1 MNAANITAIITADP
15 SQFTAA
21 MGSAQAS
28 AQATASAVTASL
40 GSINSTLRMVSA
52 NVAGVANTAAS
63 SAATV
68 NNVTNNITNNITI
81 IQNRLAG
88 LSSSINNVNSN
99 LQQLGAGVRT
109 FGLGM
114 TVALSAPIGLLGK
127 MGIEFN
133 AMKEQALTAFTVL
146 LKSSD
151 LAVAHLKDLRRFS
164 DATPFQ
170 FQEVFKA
177 SQIMQG
183 FGLELK
189 KVLPTLRALGDAIS
203 ASGNSSE
210 YLLLAAKAVGQ
221 MLSKGKVTAEEFTR
235 QLGNTGVRLEHLA
248 LGLGKTQKETM
259 ELIRS
264 GSLTAKEGVDALIK
278 GIANSNV
285 GGMMEKQSRTFLGAL
300 STMTDVLKSTLGD
313 LVEPL
318 FNVIRDGMVA
328 SIPLLQQFS
337 KWWQTVPEPIK
348 LVALAIGAIVTV
360 LGPLTVLI
368 GGIVAAVGAI
378 GAPILGYVAAITA
391 GVTAAVGV
399 ITAVWTTNFAGIRDE
414 SVKIFEAIQGATQQ
428 IFGDMIQWYQKNLPL
443 IQSTTQAVF
452 AIVDVVVSA
461 TATTIRI
468 VVVGTLNYVI
478 PFIQARLRL
487 LLTIF
492 TVVMKAIHGD
502 WKDAWKMIEDTTG
515 KALDN
520 LERKILRYAF
530 PLFNIGLKLGRSLLG
545 GIANALGNSG
555 DPLSAVSTSLKLP
568 SSGST
573 SLRLDPATLDAVK
586 NSTGGSGGGG
596 GGIGG
601 GRGGGGGGGGR
612 SQDAAASLLARLR
625 EESAKLGIKT
635 KEQEVALEL
644 LDGQYKKYNETI
656 KQTILNAAREYD
668 ARKLVVEFQDKVTT
682 TIDRQREALRG
693 ELSELNKVQGLLRDP
708 SASQVIDQTTRSI
721 LLLNATL
728 LDSDKLLKSAPKIA
742 ELDLAIP
749 GLDFE
754 SNPAIDAIGEQIKA
768 THDYEAAVD
777 ALNQKLEIK
786 RQLSNLEQTQIELT
800 TGSLQ
805 KLTEAQ
811 KEQLT
816 TLAQQIDEQIAS
828 REKIERLKA
837 MAGQFTD
844 IFKGAFDSLFTDG
857 FEGFKA
863 KLLSGFAD
871 LLSQLVS
878 QLLQSA
884 ILKLI
889 GGLFGGL
896 LGGGFSGGGI
906 LAGLGSGGGAGS
918 ATGGIFGGLF
928 ASGGRP
934 PVGRPSIVGERG
946 PEIFVPDVAGLIVP
960 NSGLS
965 MAGGATIVNNFTI
978 SAPNGTISQASQRQ
992 MAARS
997 GEAITRALNRNR

>member
-1 MNAANITAIITADP
+1 MNAATITAIITADP

-28 AQATASAVTASL
+28 ANAAASSITASL
-40 GSINSTLRMVSA
+40 GSVNATLRAVSA
-52 NVAGVANTAAS
+52 GVTGAAATAAA
-63 SAATV
+63 SATTV
-68 NNVTNNITNNITI
+68 SNVTNNITNNITI

-88 LSSSINNVNSN
+88 LRSEINNVNSN
-99 LQQLGAGVRT
+99 LQQLGSGIRT

-127 MGIEFN
+127 MGFEFN

-146 LKSSD
+146 LRSSD
-151 LAVAHLKDLRRFS
+151 LAVAHLKDLRTFS

-189 KVLPTLRALGDAIS
+189 KVLPTLQALGDAIS

-285 GGMMEKQSRTFLGAL
+285 GGMMEKQSKTFLGAL

-318 FNVIRDGMVA
+318 FNIIRDGMVA
-328 SIPLLQQFS
+328 AIPLLQQFS

-399 ITAVWTTNFAGIRDE
+399 ITAVWITNFAGIRDN
-414 SVKIFEAIQGATQQ
+414 VIKVFDAIQSATEQ
-428 IFGDMIQWYQKNLPL
+428 IIGEVVQWYRANLPL
-443 IQSTTQAVF
+443 IRSTTETVF
-452 AIVDVVVSA
+452 GVVESLVRG
-461 TATTIRI
+461 TANIIRI
-468 VVVGTLNYVI
+468 IVTTTLNYVI

-502 WKDAWKMIEDTTG
+502 WKDAWQMIEDTAG
-515 KALDN
+515 KGMDALQ
-520 LERKILRYAF
+520 RKILRYVA
-530 PLFNIGLKLGRSLLG
+530 PLYNIGLTLGRSLLG
-545 GIANALGNSG
+545 GLANALGNSG
-555 DPLSAVSTSLKLP
+555 SPLSAGGSTSLKLNLP
-568 SSGST
+568 GADST
-573 SLRLDPATLDAVK
+573 SLRLDPSALDAMK
-586 NSTGGSGGGG
+586 NSTGGGGGG
-596 GGIGG
+596 TGG
-601 GRGGGGGGGGR
+601 GRGGGGGGGR

-635 KEQEVALEL
+635 KEQEIALEL

-682 TIDRQREALRG
+682 TIDRQRDALRG
-693 ELSELNKVQGLLRDP
+693 ELTELNKVQDLLRDP
-708 SASQVIDQTTRSI
+708 AAAQVIDRTTRSI

-728 LDSDKLLKSAPKIA
+728 LDSEKLLKSAPKIA
-742 ELDLAIP
+742 DLDLAIP

-754 SNPAIDAIGEQIKA
+754 NNPAIDAIGEQIKA
-768 THDYEAAVD
+768 THDYEAAID

-811 KEQLT
+811 KEQL
-816 TLAQQIDEQIAS
+816 LILSQQIDEQLAS
-828 REKIERLKA
+828 RERVEKLKNLL
-837 MAGQFTD
+837 GQFTD
-844 IFKGAFDSLFTDG
+844 IFKGAFNALFTEG
-857 FEGFKA
+857 FEGFKS
-863 KLLSGFAD
+863 KLLAGFAD
-871 LLSQLVS
+871 LLSQLAA
-878 QLLQSA
+878 QLVQSA
-884 ILKLI
+884 IAGLLKKLF
-889 GGLFGGL
+889 GGLFGG
-896 LGGGFSGGGI
+896 GGGGGI
-906 LAGLGSGGGAGS
+906 TGIGDLFGGA
-918 ATGGIFGGLF
+918 F

-946 PEIFVPDVAGLIVP
+946 PEIFVPDVAGLIIP
-960 NSGLS
+960 NQGLA
-965 MAGGATIVNNFTI
+965 MAGMGGAPIINISFTI
-978 SAPNGTISQASQRQ
+978 PAPGGTISQASQRQ
-992 MAARS
+992 VAART

>member
-1 MNAANITAIITADP
+1 MNAATITAIITADP

-28 AQATASAVTASL
+28 ANAAASSITASL
-40 GSINSTLRMVSA
+40 GSVNATLRAVSA
-52 NVAGVANTAAS
+52 GVTGAAATAAA
-63 SAATV
+63 SATTV
-68 NNVTNNITNNITI
+68 SNVTNNITNNITI

-88 LSSSINNVNSN
+88 LRSEINNVNSN
-99 LQQLGAGVRT
+99 LQQLGSGIRT

-127 MGIEFN
+127 MGFEFN

-146 LKSSD
+146 LRSSD
-151 LAVAHLKDLRRFS
+151 LAVAHLKDLRTFS

-285 GGMMEKQSRTFLGAL
+285 GGMMEKQSKTFLGAL

-318 FNVIRDGMVA
+318 FNIIRDGMVA
-328 SIPLLQQFS
+328 AIPLLQQFS

-360 LGPLTVLI
+360 LGPLIVLI

-399 ITAVWTTNFAGIRDE
+399 ITAVWTTNFAGIRDA
-414 SVKIFEAIQGATQQ
+414 SISIFNAINTGVQQ
-428 IFGDMIQWYQKNLPL
+428 VFGDMIQWYQSNLPL
-443 IQSTTQAVF
+443 IQSTTKIVFEFIRGVISWGVGNARDTIVGTINYIVPFVRSYLQNLAVSITIIMR
-452 AIVDVVVSA
+452 AINGDWRGAWELMVRTTGTQLDAIAQTILSKLPRIFTSAYRLGADLMRGFMAGIGSNLQESTIPLSIPKGSA
-461 TATTIRI
+461 TL
-468 VVVGTLNYVI
+468 TLMEPI
-478 PFIQARLRL
+478 
-487 LLTIF
+487 
-492 TVVMKAIHGD
+492 K
-502 WKDAWKMIEDTTG
+502 KDV
-515 KALDN
+515 
-520 LERKILRYAF
+520 
-530 PLFNIGLKLGRSLLG
+530 P
-545 GIANALGNSG
+545 
-555 DPLSAVSTSLKLP
+555 PP
-568 SSGST
+568 
-573 SLRLDPATLDAVK
+573 
-586 NSTGGSGGGG
+586 
-596 GGIGG
+596 
-601 GRGGGGGGGGR
+601 GGGGGGGKGGGK
-612 SQDAAASLLARLR
+612 SEDAAAALLARLR
-625 EESAKLGIKT
+625 DETAKLGLKT
-635 KEQEVALEL
+635 KEQEIAIEL
-644 LDGQYKKYNETI
+644 LGKQYKKYNETI

-668 ARKLVVEFQDKVTT
+668 ARKLVIEFQDKITS

-693 ELSELNKVQGLLRDP
+693 ELTELDKVFTLLRDP
-708 SASQVIDQTTRSI
+708 SAPQAINETTKNI
-721 LLLNATL
+721 LLMNAAII
-728 LDSDKLLKSAPKIA
+728 DSEKLLKDMPKA
-742 ELDLAIP
+742 KDLMP
-749 GLDFE
+749 LSGLPEDFDP
-754 SNPAIDAIGEQIKA
+754 SGDSGILQRIKNE
-768 THDYEAAVD
+768 HDFAKAVED
-777 ALNQKLEIK
+777 LNEKLKAK
-786 RQLSNLEQTQIELT
+786 RTLTNLEQTQLDITTGKLRELT
-800 TGSLQ
+800 Q
-805 KLTEAQ
+805 AQ
-811 KEQLT
+811 KDQILEVARGIDSQLQ
-816 TLAQQIDEQIAS
+816 AK
-828 REKIERLKA
+828 EKLDKLKE
-837 MAGQFTD
+837 MAGKFTD

-896 LGGGFSGGGI
+896 LGGGFGGGGI
-906 LAGLGSGGGAGS
+906 LAGLGSGGAGS
-918 ATGGIFGGLF
+918 ATGGVFGGLF
-928 ASGGRP
+928 AAGGRP

>member
-1 MNAANITAIITADP
+1 MNAATITAIITADP

-28 AQATASAVTASL
+28 ANAAASSITASL
-40 GSINSTLRMVSA
+40 GSVNATLRAVSA
-52 NVAGVANTAAS
+52 GVTGAAATAAA
-63 SAATV
+63 SATTV
-68 NNVTNNITNNITI
+68 SNVTNNITNNITI

-88 LSSSINNVNSN
+88 LRSEINNVNSN
-99 LQQLGAGVRT
+99 LQQLGSGIRT

-127 MGIEFN
+127 MGFEFN

-146 LKSSD
+146 LRSSD
-151 LAVAHLKDLRRFS
+151 LAVAHLKDLRTFS

-278 GIANSNV
+278 GIAMSNV
-285 GGMMEKQSRTFLGAL
+285 GGMMQKQSRTFLGAL

-337 KWWQTVPEPIK
+337 KWWQTIPEPIK
-348 LVALAIGAIVTV
+348 LVVLAIGAIVTV

-368 GGIVAAVGAI
+368 GGVVAAVGAI

-391 GVTAAVGV
+391 GITAAVGV
-399 ITAVWTTNFAGIRDE
+399 ITAVWTTNFGGIRDE
-414 SVKIFEAIQGATQQ
+414 SIKIFEAIKGATQQ
-428 IFGDMIQWYQKNLPL
+428 IFGDVIQWYQKNLPL
-443 IQSTTQAVF
+443 IQATTQTVF
-452 AIVDVVVSA
+452 AVIDVVVSA
-461 TATTIRI
+461 TATTVRI

-487 LLTIF
+487 LLTVF
-492 TVVMKAIHGD
+492 TAIMQALQGN
-502 WKDAWKMIEDTTG
+502 WKDAWQTIINYAGT
-515 KALDN
+515 AIQA
-520 LERKILRYAF
+520 LERKILSYLPPF
-530 PLFNIGLKLGRSLLG
+530 FLIGHKLGMAILG
-545 GIANALGNSG
+545 GLADALGNNVTLPTA
-555 DPLSAVSTSLKLP
+555 PLPA
-568 SSGST
+568 GAST
-573 SLRLDPATLDAVK
+573 SLRLDTAALQAGATGK
-586 NSTGGSGGGG
+586 PGGIGGGG
-596 GGIGG
+596 GGGSS
-601 GRGGGGGGGGR
+601 RVGGGGGGGR
-612 SQDAAASLLARLR
+612 SQDAAAALLARLR
-625 EESAKLGIKT
+625 EETAKLGIKT
-635 KEQEVALEL
+635 REQEVALEL
-644 LDGQYKKYNETI
+644 LDGQYKKYNDTI
-656 KQTILNAAREYD
+656 KQTILSAAREYD
-668 ARKLVVEFQDKVTT
+668 ARKLAIDFQDKLTAT
-682 TIDRQREALRG
+682 LDRQRDALRG
-693 ELSELNKVQGLLRDP
+693 ELSELNKVQELLRDP
-708 SASQVIDQTTRSI
+708 SASQGINQTTRSI

-728 LDSDKLLKSAPKIA
+728 LDSEKLLKSAPKIA
-742 ELDLAIP
+742 DLDLSIP

-754 SNPAIDAIGEQIKA
+754 NNPAIDAIGEQIKA

-816 TLAQQIDEQIAS
+816 TLAQQIDEQLAS
-828 REKIERLKA
+828 REKIEKLKA

-889 GGLFGGL
+889 GGLFGGF
-896 LGGGFSGGGI
+896 LGGGFGGGGI
-906 LAGLGSGGGAGS
+906 LAGLGGGGAGS
-918 ATGGIFGGLF
+918 ATGGAFGGLF
-928 ASGGRP
+928 ADGGRP

-960 NSGLS
+960 NNGLA
-965 MAGGATIVNNFTI
+965 MAGGGGYTIINNFTVP
-978 SAPNGTISQASQRQ
+978 APGGTISQASQRQ

>member
-1 MNAANITAIITADP
+1 MNAATITAIITADP

-28 AQATASAVTASL
+28 ANAAASSITASL
-40 GSINSTLRMVSA
+40 GSVNSTLRMVSA
-52 NVAGVANTAAS
+52 GVTGAAATAAA

-68 NNVTNNITNNITI
+68 TNVTNNITNNITI

-88 LSSSINNVNSN
+88 LRSEINNVNSN
-99 LQQLGAGVRT
+99 LQQLGSGIRT

-127 MGIEFN
+127 MGFEFN

-146 LKSSD
+146 LRSSD
-151 LAVAHLKDLRRFS
+151 LAVAHLKDLRTFS

-210 YLLLAAKAVGQ
+210 YLILAAKAVGQ

-285 GGMMEKQSRTFLGAL
+285 GGMMEKQSKTFLGAL

-318 FNVIRDGMVA
+318 FNIIRDGMVA

-399 ITAVWTTNFAGIRDE
+399 ITAVWTTNFAGIRDN
-414 SVKIFEAIQGATQQ
+414 VIKVFDAIQGATEQ
-428 IFGDMIQWYQKNLPL
+428 IIGEVVQWYRANLPL
-443 IQSTTQAVF
+443 IRSTTEAVF
-452 AIVDVVVSA
+452 SVVEGLFRGIA
-461 TATTIRI
+461 NIIRI
-468 VVVGTLNYVI
+468 VVVTTLNYII

-487 LLTIF
+487 LLTVF

-502 WKDAWKMIEDTTG
+502 WKDAWKMIEDTAG
-515 KALDN
+515 KGMDA
-520 LERKILRYAF
+520 LERLLFRY
-530 PLFNIGLKLGRSLLG
+530 IGPFFGIGFKLGRAILG
-545 GIANALGNSG
+545 GLANALGNSG
-555 DPLSAVSTSLKLP
+555 SPLSAGGSTSLKLNLP
-568 SSGST
+568 GSDST
-573 SLRLDPATLDAVK
+573 SLRLDPSTLDAIK
-586 NSTGGSGGGG
+586 ASKGMGGGGG

-601 GRGGGGGGGGR
+601 GGRGGGGR
-612 SQDAAASLLARLR
+612 SQDAAASLLAQLR

-693 ELSELNKVQGLLRDP
+693 ELTELDKVFTLLRDP
-708 SASQVIDQTTRSI
+708 SAPQAINETTKNI
-721 LLLNATL
+721 LLMNAAII
-728 LDSDKLLKSAPKIA
+728 DSEKLLKDMPKA
-742 ELDLAIP
+742 KDLMP
-749 GLDFE
+749 LSGLPEDFDP
-754 SNPAIDAIGEQIKA
+754 SGDSGILQRIKNE
-768 THDYEAAVD
+768 HDFAKAVED
-777 ALNQKLEIK
+777 LNEKLKAK
-786 RQLSNLEQTQIELT
+786 RTLTNLEQAQLDITTGKLRELT
-800 TGSLQ
+800 Q
-805 KLTEAQ
+805 AQ
-811 KEQLT
+811 KDQILEVARGIDSQLQ
-816 TLAQQIDEQIAS
+816 AK
-828 REKIERLKA
+828 EKLDKLKE
-837 MAGQFTD
+837 MAGKFTD

-896 LGGGFSGGGI
+896 LGGGFGGGGI
-906 LAGLGSGGGAGS
+906 LAGLGSGGAGS
-918 ATGGIFGGLF
+918 ATGGAFGGLF
-928 ASGGRP
+928 AAGGRP

>member
-1 MNAANITAIITADP
+1 MNAATITAIITADP

-28 AQATASAVTASL
+28 ANAAASSITASL
-40 GSINSTLRMVSA
+40 GSVNATLRAVSA
-52 NVAGVANTAAS
+52 GVTGAAATAAA

-88 LSSSINNVNSN
+88 LRSEINNVNSN
-99 LQQLGAGVRT
+99 LQQLGSGIRT

-127 MGIEFN
+127 MGFEFN

-146 LKSSD
+146 LRSSD
-151 LAVAHLKDLRRFS
+151 LAVAHLKDLRTFS

-183 FGLELK
+183 FGLELG

-285 GGMMEKQSRTFLGAL
+285 GGMMEKQSKTFLGAL

-318 FNVIRDGMVA
+318 FNIIRDGMVA

-399 ITAVWTTNFAGIRDE
+399 ITAVWITNFAGIRDN
-414 SVKIFEAIQGATQQ
+414 VIKVFDAIQGATEQ
-428 IFGDMIQWYQKNLPL
+428 IIGEVVQWYRANLPL
-443 IQSTTQAVF
+443 IRSTTETVF
-452 AIVDVVVSA
+452 GVVESLVRG
-461 TATTIRI
+461 TANIIRI
-468 VVVGTLNYVI
+468 IVTTTLNYII

-502 WKDAWKMIEDTTG
+502 WKDAWQAIIDTAG
-515 KALDN
+515 SGIQA
-520 LERKILRYAF
+520 LERKILSYLP
-530 PLFNIGLKLGRSLLG
+530 PLFIVGHKLGMAVLG
-545 GIANALGNSG
+545 GLANALGNSG
-555 DPLSAVSTSLKLP
+555 NPLAAVSTSLPLP
-568 SSGST
+568 NSGST

-586 NSTGGSGGGG
+586 NSTGGSGGG

-635 KEQEVALEL
+635 KEQEIALEL

-682 TIDRQREALRG
+682 TIDRQRDALRG
-693 ELSELNKVQGLLRDP
+693 ELTELNKVQDLLRDP
-708 SASQVIDQTTRSI
+708 AAAQVIDRTTRSI

-728 LDSDKLLKSAPKIA
+728 LDSEKLLKSAPKIS
-742 ELDLAIP
+742 DFNLAIP

-754 SNPAIDAIGEQIKA
+754 EFPGVEAMEAQIKT
-768 THDYEAAVD
+768 THDFTKAVE
-777 ALNQKLEIK
+777 ALNEKLKTK
-786 RQLSNLEQTQIELT
+786 RALSNLEQTQLDITTGKLKELT
-800 TGSLQ
+800 Q
-805 KLTEAQ
+805 AQ
-811 KEQLT
+811 KDQLLT
-816 TLAQQIDEQIAS
+816 IAKGIDSQLQAK
-828 REKIERLKA
+828 EKLDKLKE

-896 LGGGFSGGGI
+896 LGGGFGGGGI
-906 LAGLGSGGGAGS
+906 LAGLGSGGAGS
-918 ATGGIFGGLF
+918 ATGGVFGGLF
-928 ASGGRP
+928 AAGGRP

>member
-1 MNAANITAIITADP
+1 MNAATITAIITADP

-28 AQATASAVTASL
+28 ANAAASSITASL
-40 GSINSTLRMVSA
+40 GSVNATLRAVSA
-52 NVAGVANTAAS
+52 GVTGAAATAAA

-88 LSSSINNVNSN
+88 LRSEINNVNSN
-99 LQQLGAGVRT
+99 LQQLGSGIRT

-114 TVALSAPIGLLGK
+114 TIALSAPIGLLGK
-127 MGIEFN
+127 MGFEFN

-146 LKSSD
+146 LRSSD
-151 LAVAHLKDLRRFS
+151 LAVAHLKDLRTFS

-285 GGMMEKQSRTFLGAL
+285 GGMMEKQSKTFLGAL

-318 FNVIRDGMVA
+318 FNIIRDGMVA
-328 SIPLLQQFS
+328 SIPMLQQFS

-399 ITAVWTTNFAGIRDE
+399 IVAVWTTNFAGIRDN
-414 SVKIFEAIQGATQQ
+414 VIKVFDAIQGATEQ
-428 IFGDMIQWYQKNLPL
+428 IIGEVVQWYRANLPL
-443 IQSTTQAVF
+443 IRSTTETVF
-452 AIVDVVVSA
+452 NVVEGLFRG
-461 TATTIRI
+461 TANIIRI
-468 VVVGTLNYVI
+468 IVTTTLNYII
-478 PFIQARLRL
+478 PFIQAGLRL
-487 LLTIF
+487 LLTAF

-502 WKDAWKMIEDTTG
+502 WKDAWKMIEDTAG
-515 KALDN
+515 KGMDA
-520 LERKILRYAF
+520 LERLLFRY
-530 PLFNIGLKLGRSLLG
+530 IGPFFGIGFKLGRAILG
-545 GIANALGNSG
+545 GLANALGNSG
-555 DPLSAVSTSLKLP
+555 NPLAAVSTSLPLP
-568 SSGST
+568 NSGST

-586 NSTGGSGGGG
+586 NSTGGSGGG

-625 EESAKLGIKT
+625 EESAKLGVKT

-682 TIDRQREALRG
+682 TIDRQRDALRG
-693 ELSELNKVQGLLRDP
+693 ELTELNKVQDLLRDP
-708 SASQVIDQTTRSI
+708 AAAQVIDRTTRSI

-728 LDSDKLLKSAPKIA
+728 LDSEKLLKSAPKIA
-742 ELDLAIP
+742 DLDLAIP

-754 SNPAIDAIGEQIKA
+754 NNPAIDAIGEQIKA
-768 THDYEAAVD
+768 THDYEAAID

-811 KEQLT
+811 KEQL
-816 TLAQQIDEQIAS
+816 LILSQQIDEQLAS
-828 REKIERLKA
+828 RERVEKLKNLL
-837 MAGQFTD
+837 GQFTD
-844 IFKGAFDSLFTDG
+844 IFKGAFNALFTEG
-857 FEGFKA
+857 FEGFKS
-863 KLLSGFAD
+863 KLLAGFAD
-871 LLSQLVS
+871 LLSQLAA
-878 QLLQSA
+878 QLVQSA
-884 ILKLI
+884 IAGLLKKLF
-889 GGLFGGL
+889 GGLFGG
-896 LGGGFSGGGI
+896 GGGGGI
-906 LAGLGSGGGAGS
+906 TGIGDLFGGA
-918 ATGGIFGGLF
+918 F

>member
-1 MNAANITAIITADP
+1 MNAATITAIITADP

-28 AQATASAVTASL
+28 ANAAASSITASL
-40 GSINSTLRMVSA
+40 GSVNATLRAVSA
-52 NVAGVANTAAS
+52 GVTGAAATAAA

-88 LSSSINNVNSN
+88 LRSEINNVNSN
-99 LQQLGAGVRT
+99 LQQLGSGIRT

-114 TVALSAPIGLLGK
+114 TIALSAPIGLLGK
-127 MGIEFN
+127 MGFEFN

-146 LKSSD
+146 LRSSD
-151 LAVAHLKDLRRFS
+151 LAVAHLKDLRTFS

-285 GGMMEKQSRTFLGAL
+285 GGMMEKQSKTFLGAL

-318 FNVIRDGMVA
+318 FNIIRDGMVA
-328 SIPLLQQFS
+328 SIPMLQQFS

-399 ITAVWTTNFAGIRDE
+399 IVAVWTTNFAGIRDN
-414 SVKIFEAIQGATQQ
+414 VIKVFDAIQGATEQ
-428 IFGDMIQWYQKNLPL
+428 IIGEVVQWYRANLPL
-443 IQSTTQAVF
+443 IRSTTETVF
-452 AIVDVVVSA
+452 NVVEGLFRG
-461 TATTIRI
+461 TANIIRI
-468 VVVGTLNYVI
+468 IVTTTLNYII
-478 PFIQARLRL
+478 PFIQAGLRL
-487 LLTIF
+487 LLTAF

-502 WKDAWKMIEDTTG
+502 WKDAWKMIEDTAG
-515 KALDN
+515 KGMDA
-520 LERKILRYAF
+520 LERLLFRY
-530 PLFNIGLKLGRSLLG
+530 IGPFSGIGFKLGRAILG
-545 GIANALGNSG
+545 GLANALGNSG
-555 DPLSAVSTSLKLP
+555 NPLAAVSTSLPLP
-568 SSGST
+568 NSGST

-586 NSTGGSGGGG
+586 NSTGGSGGG

-625 EESAKLGIKT
+625 EESAKLGVKT

-682 TIDRQREALRG
+682 TIDRQRDALRG
-693 ELSELNKVQGLLRDP
+693 ELTELNKVQDLLRDP
-708 SASQVIDQTTRSI
+708 AAAQVIDRTTRSI

-728 LDSDKLLKSAPKIA
+728 LDSEKLLKSAPKIA
-742 ELDLAIP
+742 DLDLAIP

-754 SNPAIDAIGEQIKA
+754 NNPAIDAIGEQIKA
-768 THDYEAAVD
+768 THDYEAAID

-811 KEQLT
+811 KEQL
-816 TLAQQIDEQIAS
+816 LILSQQIDEQLAS
-828 REKIERLKA
+828 RERVEKLKNLL
-837 MAGQFTD
+837 GQFTD
-844 IFKGAFDSLFTDG
+844 IFKGAFNALFTEG
-857 FEGFKA
+857 FEGFKS
-863 KLLSGFAD
+863 KLLAGFAD
-871 LLSQLVS
+871 LLSQLAA
-878 QLLQSA
+878 QLVQSA
-884 ILKLI
+884 IAGLLKKLF
-889 GGLFGGL
+889 GGLFGG
-896 LGGGFSGGGI
+896 GGGGGI
-906 LAGLGSGGGAGS
+906 TGIGDLFGGA
-918 ATGGIFGGLF
+918 F